1 MKQIDWVKELEEKR
15 KKKKVERVIKYDKN
29 GGWKWYI
36 TGTASSTND
45 VIYYTDTGTGSY
57 H

>member
-1 MKQIDWVKELEEKR
+1 MKQIDWVEELE
-15 KKKKVERVIKYDKN
+15 KKKKKKETVLEYDKN
-29 GGWKWYI
+29 GWFKWYY

-45 VIYYTDTGTGSY
+45 VIYYTDTTTGNY